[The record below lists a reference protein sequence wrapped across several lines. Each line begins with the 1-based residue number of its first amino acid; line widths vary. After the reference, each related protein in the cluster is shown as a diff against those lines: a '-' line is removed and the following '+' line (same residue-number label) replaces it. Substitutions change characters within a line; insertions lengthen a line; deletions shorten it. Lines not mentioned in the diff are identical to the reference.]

1 MVTMY
6 YCARDS
12 MDRTAKYVLLK
23 ANVQPVAK
31 WSRRMRSGSSC
42 VNARET
48 IWQLSVGWSR
58 LAWVGALDK
67 GERLHPKHNGKW
79 VLNTRWAAESKVKRV
94 QQLGR
99 SRLYRVQADVD
110 GGSDARSSRGFKRGI
125 RSRLNAA
132 DLEQW
137 PQTGR
142 N

>member
-1 MVTMY
+1 MY

-31 WSRRMRSGSSC
+31 
-42 VNARET
+42 
-48 IWQLSVGWSR
+48 
-58 LAWVGALDK
+58 VGAKDAKRELVSQCSRDNLAAVSGLAQAGMVGGLGK

-79 VLNTRWAAESKVKRV
+79 VLNARWAAESKVKRV

-110 GGSDARSSRGFKRGI
+110 GASDARSSRGFERGI

-137 PQTGR
+137 PQTG
-142 N
+142 